1 MNFKQKKKHP
11 RKFQAIKLKKQKNS
25 QTNNKLV
32 TKISKKVKSLQNK
45 FSNQNTNMQNKN
57 QFLKIKLQIQLNK

>member
-1 MNFKQKKKHP
+1 MNFRQKKKHP
-11 RKFQAIKLKKQKNS
+11 QKFQAIKLKKQKNN

-32 TKISKKVKSLQNK
+32 TKISKKVKRQQNK

-57 QFLKIKLQIQLNK
+57 LFLKIKSQIQLNK